1 MINLQKLNYQCD
13 SLTLAAEV
21 DKRERLI
28 SRLWNRVQ
36 HEELLRDLIAERI
49 SISWMIKQR
58 GHYLRLTQN
67 TLESYGL
74 HTA

>member
-1 MINLQKLNYQCD
+1 MINVEELNYQCD
-13 SLTLAAEV
+13 SSTLAAEV

-36 HEELLRDLIAERI
+36 YEELFDNLIIEKIRI
-49 SISWMIKQR
+49 NWMIKQR

-67 TLESYGL
+67 TLQSYGL